1 MVNIMLREVIHVSM
15 IIQINH
21 QVIRNAWLD
30 NKKQETQGPHRSW
43 ATIIK
48 QPTKELDRPQSIK
61 YKIPRQHRRVYLA
74 FQIFLNIFK
83 V

>member
-21 QVIRNAWLD
+21 YVIRKAWLD
-30 NKKQETQGPHRSW
+30 NKKQEAQGPHRSW

-48 QPTKELDRPQSIK
+48 
-61 YKIPRQHRRVYLA
+61 
-74 FQIFLNIFK
+74 
-83 V
+83 